1 MSYWHIKLPQKFLAR
16 LAGRG
21 RNLAHVEPTTLICPA
36 LAHGG
41 GNLRINVVY
50 SSHCFTVKF
59 QAGKHRRKMMIWDRG
74 MARAFD
80 DERFEFSKL
89 LPKIIERLPKAQVN
103 QTHEVRNYV
112 YVTDLK
118 RTDGRQYLT
127 FFRLER
133 ASSGAAHDLELFV
146 ESAYLAA
153 DSNRLRRPNAIR
165 FKLLAHK
172 VLTNRAIHFPRR

>member
-1 MSYWHIKLPQKFLAR
+1 
-16 LAGRG
+16 
-21 RNLAHVEPTTLICPA
+21 
-36 LAHGG
+36 
-41 GNLRINVVY
+41 
-50 SSHCFTVKF
+50 
-59 QAGKHRRKMMIWDRG
+59 MMIWDRG